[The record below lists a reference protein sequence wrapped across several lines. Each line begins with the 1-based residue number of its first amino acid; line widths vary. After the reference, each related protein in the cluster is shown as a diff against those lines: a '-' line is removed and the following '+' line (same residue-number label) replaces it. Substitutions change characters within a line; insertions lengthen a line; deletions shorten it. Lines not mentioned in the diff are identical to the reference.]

1 MTSSE
6 VPSRI
11 PIKRPFAE
19 SGVLTPIADVDGNT
33 INYPTGFPSVYSVPA
48 SNGGKYLARG
58 DINAIGNVAT
68 NDLFYHKCGGLN
80 TFDADFAVKIG
91 GYPKNAILDFVN
103 GRYIHSVISLVD
115 NNKVDF
121 TGAIPTSSQASGG
134 ILTGSVD
141 NVNWAYCNRD
151 ESTETSVTIFERTVT
166 SSFQNILVADAP
178 ALPIGC
184 FLATKSGPI
193 IVTSDAKL
201 NLEASISGT
210 TLYERTV
217 ISQGIVGF
225 GVVVYDLGT
234 SMSGYDSIAYP
245 LANNLGD
252 WKMVYANSLAQGM
265 NTYGGLRCMIN
276 GAISQSEMVEAV
288 YGHYYAFAY
297 YAGSLTGSLVDDQA
311 PVSGEGVPNYITGS
325 ASLEVSK
332 VIARIG

>member
-19 SGVLTPIADVDGNT
+19 SGVLTPIADVDGST
-33 INYPTGFPSVYSVPA
+33 LNYPTGFPSVYSVPA

-80 TFDADFAVKIG
+80 TFDANFSVKIG
-91 GYPKNAILDFVN
+91 GYPKGAILDFVN
-103 GRYIHSVISLVD
+103 GRYIHRVISLVD

-121 TGAIPTSSQASGG
+121 TGAIPTSSQVSGG

-166 SSFQNILVADAP
+166 SSFSGVPVEDAL

-193 IVTSDAKL
+193 IVSSDAKI
-201 NLEASISGT
+201 NLEASVSGN
-210 TLYERTV
+210 TLYNF
-217 ISQGIVGF
+217 SFKSFGLVGF
-225 GVVVYDLGT
+225 GVIVYDLGT

-245 LANNLGD
+245 PASNLGD
-252 WKMVYANSLAQGM
+252 WKIVYANSLAQEI
-265 NTYGGLRCMIN
+265 TIYGGLRCEIGDM
-276 GAISQSEMVEAV
+276 ISQSEMVEAV

-297 YAGSLTGSLVDDQA
+297 YAGSLSGGHVDLNT
-311 PVSGEGVPNYITGS
+311 PVSSKGDPNYISGS
-325 ASLEVSK
+325 ASLEVST
-332 VIARIG
+332 VTARIG

>member
-19 SGVLTPIADVDGNT
+19 SGVLTPIGDIDGNT
-33 INYPTGFPSVYSVPA
+33 LNYPTGFPSVYSVPA

-91 GYPKNAILDFVN
+91 GYPKGAILDFVN

-141 NVNWAYCNRD
+141 NENWAYCNRD
-151 ESTETSVTIFERTVT
+151 ESTETSITIFERTVT
-166 SSFQNILVADAP
+166 SSFLSVPVADAL

-201 NLEASISGT
+201 NLEASVSGNDISHSMTFPG
-210 TLYERTV
+210 L
-217 ISQGIVGF
+217 VGF
-225 GVVVYDLGT
+225 GVIVYDLGT
-234 SMSGYDSIAYP
+234 SMSGYGSIDYP
-245 LANNLGD
+245 PANDLGN
-252 WKMVYANSLAQGM
+252 WKIVYANSLAQKI
-265 NTYGGLRCMIN
+265 NVLNGLHCEIDD
-276 GAISQSEMVEAV
+276 AISQSEMVEAV

-297 YAGSLTGSLVDDQA
+297 YAASM
-311 PVSGEGVPNYITGS
+311 SGVYVILNSTNYITGS
-325 ASLEVSK
+325 ATLEVSK
-332 VIARIG
+332 VTARIG